1 MQRTLPTAFLL
12 SGLLVCT
19 TVFAQ
24 DQGETLFNKTC
35 VACHTIGKG
44 KLIGPDLANV
54 HNRRDE
60 VWLISFVQ
68 SPQGVISSGDADA
81 VALAEQFKPIVM
93 PDQAL
98 SADEIRAILGYIA
111 RKSPAGAEPST
122 AAVAE
127 PSAETATP
135 EDIQRGQDLFV
146 GRVRFAERG
155 TPCNACHTVNT
166 EAVMTGGALAKD
178 LTTAYSRLSG
188 AGIRAM
194 VESPP
199 FPMMRAALKDR
210 PVTPE
215 ELSSLVAF
223 LKTADEAHATQ
234 DARNYR
240 GMVLMA
246 GLIGFLVVLA
256 LVALLGVKRTKKSVN
271 HKIYER
277 QLKSV

>member
-1 MQRTLPTAFLL
+1 MQSTLRTAFLL

-19 TVFAQ
+19 AVFAQ

-35 VACHTIGKG
+35 VACHTVGKG
-44 KLIGPDLANV
+44 RLIGPDLANV

-60 VWLISFVQ
+60 AWIIAFVQ
-68 SPQGVISSGDADA
+68 SPQGAIRSGDADA
-81 VALAEQFKPIVM
+81 VALAQQFAPIVM

-111 RKSPAGAEPST
+111 RKSPAGAEPSGEV
-122 AAVAE
+122 VAE
-127 PSAETATP
+127 PTAETATA

-146 GRVRFAERG
+146 GRIRFAAGG

-166 EAVMTGGALAKD
+166 ENVVTGGALAKD
-178 LTTAYSRLSG
+178 LTTAYSRLTGS
-188 AGIRAM
+188 GIRAM
-194 VESPP
+194 VNAPP
-199 FPMMRAALKDR
+199 FPMMRAALKDK
-210 PVTPE
+210 PVTAAE
-215 ELSSLVAF
+215 ISSLVAF
-223 LKTADEAHATQ
+223 LRAADEAYEDQTT
-234 DARNYR
+234 RNYG

-246 GLIGFLVVLA
+246 GLIGLALVLA
-256 LVALLGVKRTKKSVN
+256 VVALLGVKRTKKSVN